1 MSEEASAYVYA
12 KSVFELHDGEK
23 YPLWTSDQKAFDEI
37 FAQIDEPW
45 YDLYQQWL
53 KDPSGSNKAKSFA
66 QQRHQRFLSRSQSMS
81 NQSSPVDIA
90 QNNYTPISMPQPS
103 ENSVTQ
109 HDTIASTTS
118 TIKEMTQFRGAQ
130 REYQNALREANPPAQ
145 APQASTDQQQFMNQL
160 LLALIGDR
168 NQPQPKDDPLV
179 VLKQL
184 ELTERSNER
193 ARQDQQMMLQL
204 MQQNSDRNMQM
215 MFELMRGNGNRSTIE
230 EQIMT
235 HAVSRMLD
243 PPEDRGGSS
252 TLWQDISESGV
263 LEKVSAG
270 IGTVLGNMRQVPAGT
285 NPYAQQVMQP
295 QMNPQ
300 DNMMQ
305 YANMNP
311 SATVEQIVH
320 TPVQVPQPVVEQQV
334 TPQQPQ
340 ISFDDKCSVLFEKS
354 VEMGLNNP
362 ATVGIQATPEQWNA
376 ILANSITVAVQRGE
390 YNFPTDIDAQMS
402 QALGELNIVL
412 NARRLAGLLGQ
423 IQSGALS
430 LDQVASVAR
439 GNPLF
444 EMVQQLGTEGVLALM
459 QDYANIDASGIKI
472 IGWDIE
478 HLLSPENRPVIQQ
491 VLAAV

>member
-12 KSVFELHDGEK
+12 KSVFELHDGSK

-37 FAQIDEPW
+37 FDQISEPW

-53 KDPSGSNKAKSFA
+53 KDPSGDNQAKAFA
-66 QQRHQRFLSRSQSMS
+66 RQRYSQFLGQAQAPVQQ
-81 NQSSPVDIA
+81 SPVDVA
-90 QNNYTPISMPQPS
+90 QNNYAPINMPQPDA
-103 ENSVTQ
+103 VTK
-109 HDTIASTTS
+109 HDTIASTTD
-118 TIKEMTQFRGAQ
+118 TIREMTQFRGAQ
-130 REYQNALREANPPAQ
+130 REYANAVRQANPPAQ
-145 APQASTDQQQFMNQL
+145 MPPASSDQTQFMNQL
-160 LLALIGDR
+160 ILALVGDR

-215 MFELMRGNGNRSTIE
+215 MFELMRGNGSRSTIE

-243 PPEDRGGSS
+243 PPEERGGSS

-285 NPYAQQVMQP
+285 NPYAQQLPP
-295 QMNPQ
+295 QQMTPQ
-300 DNMMQ
+300 DNMLQ

-311 SATVEQIVH
+311 SAAVEQIVH
-320 TPVQVPQPVVEQQV
+320 TPVQVP
-334 TPQQPQ
+334 TPAIQQPQ
-340 ISFDDKCSVLFEKS
+340 VIAQEPQVSFDDKCAALYEKS

-362 ATVGIQATPEQWNA
+362 VTVGIQATPEQWNA

-390 YNFPTDIDAQMS
+390 FNFPSDIDAQMS

-430 LDQVASVAR
+430 LDQVASVAK

-444 EMVQQLGTEGVLALM
+444 EMVQQLGTDGVLALM
-459 QDYANIDASGIKI
+459 QDYANIDGAGIKI

-491 VLAAV
+491 VLSAVN